1 MAKTLPN
8 LECRGWEFNITGGGI
23 KASAAAHGVLKAVA
37 GPGPLRFQIAQEERM
52 QKVTVYPDPATEAVS
67 QASPNDPQPL
77 KDIRQ

>member
-1 MAKTLPN
+1 
-8 LECRGWEFNITGGGI
+8 
-23 KASAAAHGVLKAVA
+23 VLKAVA